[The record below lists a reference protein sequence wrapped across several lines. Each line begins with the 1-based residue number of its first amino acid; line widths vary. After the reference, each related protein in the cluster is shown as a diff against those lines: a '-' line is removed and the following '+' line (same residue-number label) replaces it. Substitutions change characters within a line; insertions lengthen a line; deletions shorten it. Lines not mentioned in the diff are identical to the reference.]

1 MSFYESINL
10 DFKKFIED
18 IDIIS
23 FSNEFHKFTKKIT
36 IQSIIFFISDIK
48 NLHIVK
54 KYFTD
59 DKLKNIEPYYLH
71 YLAIIIMEQLN
82 IKNEVKCNEDS
93 IHLYKRKY
101 YNKKLFSEVIKK
113 EKKDKKSNKYE
124 SSSIFSKKLFSKK
137 NSINLSK
144 QSVFSYEHNSPEY
157 SSLSTFHSDKF
168 IVKSEKNRNKKKLLR
183 NLSLQTNKK
192 IKKVRGP

>member
-1 MSFYESINL
+1 MSFYAYINL

-36 IQSIIFFISDIK
+36 IQSIIFFIPDIK
-48 NLHIVK
+48 NLHLVK

-71 YLAIIIMEQLN
+71 YLAIIIIEQLN

-93 IHLYKRKY
+93 IYLSERKHF
-101 YNKKLFSEVIKK
+101 NKKLFSEVIKK
-113 EKKDKKSNKYE
+113 EKKDKDKDWNKYE
-124 SSSIFSKKLFSKK
+124 SSSIFPKK
-137 NSINLSK
+137 NTINLLK
-144 QSVFSYEHNSPEY
+144 QTVFSYEHNSPEY
-157 SSLSTFHSDKF
+157 SFLSIFHSDKF
-168 IVKSEKNRNKKKLLR
+168 IVNSEKNRDKKKLIR
-183 NLSLQTNKK
+183 NLLLHTNKK
-192 IKKVRGP
+192 IYKNFTI